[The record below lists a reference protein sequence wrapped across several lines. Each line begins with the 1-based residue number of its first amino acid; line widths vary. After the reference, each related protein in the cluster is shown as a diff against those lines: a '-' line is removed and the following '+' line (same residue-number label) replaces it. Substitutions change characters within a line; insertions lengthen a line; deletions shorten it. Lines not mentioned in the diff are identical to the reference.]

1 MTYSSLAPA
10 LPQIRVVVVV
20 VVVVVVNGAVFTAR
34 QLIDNPPYTASFAY
48 RDFWRIARHP
58 ISVCQLLEVFD
69 VHAGW
74 GVGQE
79 EKNSRDTKENP
90 TLGGVL
96 IISRYVLSNGQPL
109 QM

>member
-1 MTYSSLAPA
+1 M
-10 LPQIRVVVVV
+10 
-20 VVVVVVNGAVFTAR
+20 
-34 QLIDNPPYTASFAY
+34 DNPPYTTCFAY

-69 VHAGW
+69 AHAGW